1 MQMLQCPNCGKLTGF
16 KRALGFGTLFMVI
29 FTLGL
34 WLFVIPFYPAR
45 CINCGLRRGTAI
57 TANFSTWY
65 QGLSRPAKAF
75 VLLAPLALIAVFA
88 IMNLSRNTQQEPK
101 AAPALLTSDSADQ
114 ATSVPNQNRPAVH
127 PADATDDNELRLTPN
142 LFGKG
147 AVSDGRTY
155 SIALISANQAKI
167 PPDTSLFVQGIIL
180 GQVGQD
186 TIVLGDAR
194 ERTKRLFCELSPDE
208 FQEVSSL
215 YHTGDQVQAYGIY
228 QGSSDGS
235 PLFQQCTFA
244 DATNN
249 VVSLQQAQPAG
260 VLAQGE
266 ASDQTPPSSVKSPA
280 SSGSSENQGKT
291 LAKLWVAMESQK
303 LHPQALDPS
312 FTQPELISM
321 DSSDASSTLDSS
333 TAQQNTTR
341 KGVDGSVIIG
351 CIVGPD
357 GTPHDLQIIKSVI
370 PWEDESVLSAFHG
383 AHFKAATENGHAIP
397 WPFAYEVNLRFGNG
411 DSASSTAIK

>member
-16 KRALGFGTLFMVI
+16 KRALGFGTFFMVI
-29 FTLGL
+29 LTFGL

-57 TANFSTWY
+57 TVNFSAWY
-65 QGLSRPAKAF
+65 HGLSRPAQIF
-75 VLLAPLALIAVFA
+75 VLLVPLALIAIFA
-88 IMNLSRNTQQEPK
+88 ITNLSHDAQQESKVTPSL
-101 AAPALLTSDSADQ
+101 PASDSADQ
-114 ATSVPNQNRPAVH
+114 TASAPNQNSSAVH
-127 PADATDDNELRLTPN
+127 PADATDGHQLRLTPN

-155 SIALISANQAKI
+155 SIALISADQANI
-167 PPDTSLFVQGIIL
+167 PPDTGLFVQGIIL

-186 TIVLGDAR
+186 TIALEDAQ

-215 YHTGDQVQAYGIY
+215 YHIGDQVQAYGIY
-228 QGSSDGS
+228 QGTSDGS

-244 DATNN
+244 DATND
-249 VVSLQQAQPAG
+249 VVSPQHAQSPSA
-260 VLAQGE
+260 LAQVDV
-266 ASDQTPPSSVKSPA
+266 SNQVSPPSVNPPA
-280 SSGSSENQGKT
+280 SSEPSEDQGKT

-321 DSSDASSTLDSS
+321 DSSDTSSTLDHA
-333 TAQQNTTR
+333 TAQQNATH
-341 KGVDGSVIIG
+341 KGVDGTVIIG
-351 CIVGPD
+351 CIVAPD
-357 GTPHDLQIIKSVI
+357 GTPRDLQIIKSVTS
-370 PWEDESVLSAFHG
+370 WEDEAVLSAFRA
-383 AHFKAATENGHAIP
+383 AHFKAATENGHAIS
-397 WPFAYEVNLRFGNG
+397 WPFAYEVNLRFGDSG
-411 DSASSTAIK
+411 SASSAAIK

>member
-29 FTLGL
+29 LTCGL

-65 QGLSRPAKAF
+65 RGLSRPAQLF
-75 VLLAPLALIAVFA
+75 VLLAPLALIAIFA
-88 IMNLSRNTQQEPK
+88 ITNLSHNTQQEPK
-101 AAPALLTSDSADQ
+101 VAPAFPASDSADQ
-114 ATSVPNQNRPAVH
+114 TASTPNQNSPTLQ
-127 PADATDDNELRLTPN
+127 PADARDDHELHLAPD

-155 SIALISANQAKI
+155 SIALISANQARI
-167 PPDTSLFVQGIIL
+167 PPDTGLFVQGIIL

-186 TIVLGDAR
+186 TIALGDAQ
-194 ERTKRLFCELSPDE
+194 ERAKHLFCELSPDE

-215 YHTGDQVQAYGIY
+215 YHIGDQVQAYGIY
-228 QGSSDGS
+228 QGSSDGF

-249 VVSLQQAQPAG
+249 VVSPQQEQPES
-260 VLAQGE
+260 VLPQGE
-266 ASDQTPPSSVKSPA
+266 ASNHASPSTSNTPA
-280 SSGSSENQGKT
+280 SSGSSEDQAKT

-312 FTQPELISM
+312 FTPPELISM
-321 DSSDASSTLDSS
+321 NSSEAASTSNSGTVQEST
-333 TAQQNTTR
+333 TH
-341 KGVDGSVIIG
+341 KGVDGTVIIG
-351 CIVGPD
+351 CIVGPE
-357 GTPHDLQIIKSVI
+357 GTPRDLQIIKSVT
-370 PWEDESVLSAFHG
+370 PWEDQAVLGAFKG
-383 AHFKAATENGHAIP
+383 AHFKAATENEHAIS
-397 WPFAYEVNLRFGNG
+397 WPFAYEVNLHFGDG
-411 DSASSTAIK
+411 GSASSAAIQ